1 MKTMR
6 PVEAAV
12 RKASP
17 RTLLTVPGG
26 ARFEVESLSGDAV
39 DLLFGKS
46 RTRTVLRWGCLE
58 GIPAFLDERDWV
70 EIGATHS
77 VTVKPGTLEAYLRSC
92 LRRSTGGY
100 VAALLAEADIVD
112 VDRRKPARIRLK
124 KR

>member
-1 MKTMR
+1 MKKMG

-12 RKASP
+12 RKANP

-26 ARFEVESLSGDAV
+26 ARFEVERLSGDAV
-39 DLLFGKS
+39 NLLFGKS
-46 RTRTVLRWGCLE
+46 RTRTVIRWACLE

-70 EIGATHS
+70 EIGAAQS
-77 VTVKPGTLEAYLRSC
+77 VTVNPGTLEAYLRTC

-100 VAALLAEADIVD
+100 VAALLAVAGIVD